1 MEYPTPKVQDLC
13 FRLTLLVSDLEK
25 DLSRLRAKLGVVPEE
40 VIVLNND
47 PWNIVDRKKE
57 KERHRKRW
65 KVTLREILT
74 TGIEDVEYL

>member
-13 FRLTLLVSDLEK
+13 FRLTLLVSDLEADVK
-25 DLSRLRAKLGVVPEE
+25 RLQAKLGVSEE
-40 VIVLNND
+40 VFVLNND

>member
-13 FRLTLLVSDLEK
+13 FRLTLLVSDLEADVK
-25 DLSRLRAKLGVVPEE
+25 RLQAKLGVSEE